1 MLRGTSYPT
10 CLDHFWVFQDASKHF
25 FSEKVQL
32 QLQLAV
38 LGQDDTLRSTLR
50 MLKDQD
56 HRPAKGP
63 KIPRDLK
70 FVEGDESWRCMKDWF
85 SMVLWTFRNPIHQT
99 PGIRFH
105 TTASS
110 DSSLGVVQK
119 ASSDNTIH
127 VRQTDNIVP
136 TCTNIFWKQ
145 KLEQSMQNTRG
156 PSAVSA
162 SFSYVPWS
170 KDRLDYIWFIVIHSM
185 LGLLTMGI

>member
-10 CLDHFWVFQDASKHF
+10 CLDHFWVFQDASKHV

-50 MLKDQD
+50 MLKDQN

-85 SMVLWTFRNPIHQT
+85 SMVL
-99 PGIRFH
+99 
-105 TTASS
+105 
-110 DSSLGVVQK
+110 
-119 ASSDNTIH
+119 
-127 VRQTDNIVP
+127 
-136 TCTNIFWKQ
+136 
-145 KLEQSMQNTRG
+145 
-156 PSAVSA
+156 
-162 SFSYVPWS
+162 
-170 KDRLDYIWFIVIHSM
+170 
-185 LGLLTMGI
+185 